1 MLRFKRKQKRG
12 LSANAP
18 KCKGLTFAQN
28 SECFISKENKTKWLS
43 ANAKKIGP
51 SSRYE
56 AKCEDFIFQR
66 KKTGPSST
74 KCEALVFQRKNK
86 KNRALFK
93 YQTKCEAFIFQRKN
107 MKNRAFIQV
116 QNQRKTKKQGIPTS
130 TKSKSSVKP

>member
-43 ANAKKIGP
+43 ANAQKIGP
-51 SSRYE
+51 SSKYE
-56 AKCEDFIFQR
+56 A
-66 KKTGPSST
+66 

-93 YQTKCEAFIFQRKN
+93 YQTKCGAFIFQRKN